1 MMEEH
6 SVPEL
11 RFHPVSTERW
21 GDLQRLFGD
30 RGASRGCWCM
40 RWRLPRA
47 QFEAQRG
54 ESNRNALRSGIRCGR
69 VCGIM
74 GYLHEQPVAWCS
86 VGPREHLC
94 GLSVSDLLARVDEKP
109 VWSVACLFVAKR
121 YRNRG
126 LCLALLK
133 AAVEYAGQ
141 CGAEIVEGY
150 PIRPREG
157 DIRVPAAVT
166 WTGLESVFTAAGFV
180 EAARRVAMRPI
191 MRFYLQ
197 RTPQG

>member
-1 MMEEH
+1 MTQED

-11 RFHPVSTERW
+11 RFHPVSLDRW
-21 GDLQRLFGD
+21 EDLRRVFGD

-40 RWRLPRA
+40 RWRLPKD
-47 QFEAQRG
+47 QFEIQRG
-54 ESNRNALRSGIRCGR
+54 EANRNALRSGIRSGR
-69 VCGIM
+69 VCGII
-74 GYLHEQPVAWCS
+74 GYLQDQPVAWCS

-94 GLSVSDLLARVDEKP
+94 GLRVSDLLAPVDEKP

-126 LCLALLK
+126 LSLQLLK
-133 AAVEYAGQ
+133 AAVEHAGQ

-157 DIRVPAAVT
+157 DVRVPAAVT
-166 WTGLESVFTAAGFV
+166 WTGLESLFTEAGFV
-180 EAARRVAMRPI
+180 EAARRVEMRPI
-191 MRFYLQ
+191 MRFYI
-197 RTPQG
+197 PQTGQA